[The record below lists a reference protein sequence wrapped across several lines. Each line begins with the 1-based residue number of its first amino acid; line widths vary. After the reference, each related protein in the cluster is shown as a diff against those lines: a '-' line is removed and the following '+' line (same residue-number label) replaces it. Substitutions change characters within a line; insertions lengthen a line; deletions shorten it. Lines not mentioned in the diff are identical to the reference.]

1 MTGNVRD
8 RLREAILAEDDRV
21 FRSRRDT
28 HEKLRAAEDSFRPVC
43 QAAEEIREELAAVPS
58 LQFAINPTSV
68 WITLFDREI
77 RLNYDA
83 ASGKFFGEESGHSW
97 YDGETYV
104 DVHSWNTAEEC
115 IDAMIRFSAT
125 YARMARAIQS
135 LGREAP

>member
-1 MTGNVRD
+1 MAGTIRD
-8 RLREAILAEDDRV
+8 KLREAILAEDERV
-21 FRSRRDT
+21 FRMRTET
-28 HEKLRAAEDSFRPVC
+28 HEKLRAAEDRFRPVS
-43 QAAEEIREELAAVPS
+43 QAAEEIREELAGVPS
-58 LQFAINPTSV
+58 LEFTVNPTSV

-83 ASGKFFGEESGHSW
+83 ESGRFYGEESGHSW

-104 DVHSWNTAEEC
+104 DLHSWNTAEEC

-135 LGREAP
+135 VGGGA

>member
-1 MTGNVRD
+1 MGSIRD
-8 RLREAILAEDDRV
+8 RLRETILAEDDRV
-21 FRSRRDT
+21 FKARRET
-28 HEKLRAAEDSFRPVC
+28 HEKLHAAEDRFRPVC

-58 LQFAINPTSV
+58 LEFTVNPTSV

-83 ASGKFFGEESGHSW
+83 ESGKFFGEEGGHSW

-104 DVHSWNTAEEC
+104 DMHSWNTAEEC

-135 LGREAP
+135 AGSGA